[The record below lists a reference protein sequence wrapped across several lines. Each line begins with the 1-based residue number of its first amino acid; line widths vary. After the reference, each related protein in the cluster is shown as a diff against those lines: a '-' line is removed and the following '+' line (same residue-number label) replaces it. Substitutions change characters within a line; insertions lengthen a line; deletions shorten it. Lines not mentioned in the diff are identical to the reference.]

1 MYDVVTNK
9 VVNDDFNS
17 RSTFMTNR
25 LGSENLYKT
34 DMQKIVDKLSSP
46 MQMIDNFTSE
56 VVTRAKYYENLEK
69 GMSDTE
75 AMRNADA
82 YAAGLIADRSKGA
95 MPTLFNIKNPVTK
108 AFTQFQLEQN
118 NQLRYLFKDLPR
130 AKKDEATKA
139 LLIALFNI
147 AISSW
152 LINNVFETFSGRRP
166 ALDPIDMAFDAWGV
180 LNDHELKNSEK
191 ATTILSDV
199 GGELPLIGNLTGG
212 GRLPISGAIPKNPEK
227 LLDLLNPEI
236 DDRKKLDILYNQAI
250 KPASY
255 WVLPFGA
262 GQLNKTMTGLH
273 DYTQGAA
280 YQYTDDG
287 DKLKYTIDQN
297 PLNFARGLIGGS
309 SSFPEA
315 RNYWEGDN
323 KTLSVKDTDTFQ
335 MLKDEM
341 GNKTALEKVYE
352 LKAIES
358 LKNNEGKTI
367 ANSKSYYVKQAI
379 DELPI
384 TDAEKK
390 ELYEKYG
397 VSKTIQ
403 EMDSAAYEAYRKKI
417 EKELEGKR

>member
-1 MYDVVTNK
+1 M
-9 VVNDDFNS
+9 
-17 RSTFMTNR
+17 
-25 LGSENLYKT
+25 
-34 DMQKIVDKLSSP
+34 
-46 MQMIDNFTSE
+46 
-56 VVTRAKYYENLEK
+56 
-69 GMSDTE
+69 
-75 AMRNADA
+75 
-82 YAAGLIADRSKGA
+82 AGAQW
-95 MPTLFNIKNPVTK
+95 LFNNVYE
-108 AFTQFQLEQN
+108 AFF
-118 NQLRYLFKDLPR
+118 
-130 AKKDEATKA
+130 
-139 LLIALFNI
+139 
-147 AISSW
+147 
-152 LINNVFETFSGRRP
+152 GRRP

-180 LNDHELKNSEK
+180 LNDPDLKNSEK

-199 GGELPLIGNLTGG
+199 GGELPFVGNLTGG
-212 GRLPISGAIPKNPEK
+212 GRLPIAGAIPKKPEQLFD
-227 LLDLLNPEI
+227 LLDPEI
-236 DDRKKLDILYNQAI
+236 DNRKKLDILYNQAI

-273 DYTQGAA
+273 DYAQGAA

-287 DKLKYTIDQN
+287 DKLKYVIDQN
-297 PLNFARGLIGGS
+297 PLNLAKGVIGGS
-309 SSFPEA
+309 SAFTEA
-315 RNYWEGDN
+315 RDYWDGDN
-323 KTLSVKDTDTFQ
+323 KALSVKDTDTFQ

-384 TDAEKK
+384 TDAEKQ

-403 EMDSAAYEAYRKKI
+403 DMDTAAYEAYRKKI
-417 EKELEGKR
+417 EKELEGKK